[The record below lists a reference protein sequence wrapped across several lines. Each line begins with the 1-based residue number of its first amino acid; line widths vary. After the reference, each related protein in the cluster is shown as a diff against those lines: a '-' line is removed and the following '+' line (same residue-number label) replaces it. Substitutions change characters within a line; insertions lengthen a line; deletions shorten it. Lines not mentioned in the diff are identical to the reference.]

1 VSEKQRKTVEVPGNW
16 NEMTDEQKH
25 QWTADALAKLAKDVG
40 ISERRRAS
48 KKR

>member
-25 QWTADALAKLAKDVG
+25 QWTADAKDVG